1 VKQDLSS
8 PIYATLARFA
18 AQIAKLLNAPSVQA
32 DPNLAGTLDDFL
44 GAVYALFFAKRGD
57 FTDRTARSIDVTA
70 VQKRAAQMA
79 SGELRPDGKWMA
91 GFHFN
96 SALFR
101 IAAVYHRTLKI
112 TVGRP
117 TTRDDVPTLRTH
129 VENLHRQWKQ
139 AEWSSGHVHLVHSQV
154 NDLKHTPRGVHDR
167 RKVTYQDA
175 LAAIGELLDLIEAWT
190 GSRVPTP

>member
-1 VKQDLSS
+1 MESISADKIAQELLEHC
-8 PIYATLARFA
+8 LASRPWPEH
-18 AQIAKLLNAPSVQA
+18 LLDALIQP
-32 DPNLAGTLDDFL
+32 AG
-44 GAVYALFFAKRGD
+44 
-57 FTDRTARSIDVTA
+57 
-70 VQKRAAQMA
+70 
-79 SGELRPDGKWMA
+79 
-91 GFHFN
+91 N

-117 TTRDDVPTLRTH
+117 TTRDDVPTLRTQ
-129 VENLHRQWKQ
+129 VENLYRQWKQ

-190 GSRVPTP
+190 GSRVQTP

>member
-1 VKQDLSS
+1 MKQDLSS

>member
-1 VKQDLSS
+1 
-8 PIYATLARFA
+8 
-18 AQIAKLLNAPSVQA
+18 
-32 DPNLAGTLDDFL
+32 
-44 GAVYALFFAKRGD
+44 
-57 FTDRTARSIDVTA
+57 
-70 VQKRAAQMA
+70 
-79 SGELRPDGKWMA
+79 MA

-117 TTRDDVPTLRTH
+117 TTRDDVPTLRTQ

>member
-1 VKQDLSS
+1 MKQDLSS

-101 IAAVYHRTLKI
+101 IVGHLGKVRVQGIRISTSLLSHHLRSGVGWHI
-112 TVGRP
+112 TPSAMVIIG
-117 TTRDDVPTLRTH
+117 T
-129 VENLHRQWKQ
+129 
-139 AEWSSGHVHLVHSQV
+139 
-154 NDLKHTPRGVHDR
+154 
-167 RKVTYQDA
+167 QDS
-175 LAAIGELLDLIEAWT
+175 LASVAG
-190 GSRVPTP
+190 

>member
-1 VKQDLSS
+1 MKQDLSS
-8 PIYATLARFA
+8 PIYATLARSA
-18 AQIAKLLNAPSVQA
+18 ARIAKLRNAPSRVHA

-57 FTDRTARSIDVTA
+57 FTDRTSRSIDINA

-79 SGELRPDGKWMA
+79 AGDLRPDGEWMA
-91 GFHFN
+91 GVHFN

-101 IAAVYHRTLKI
+101 IAAVYHGTLKI

-117 TTRDDVPTLRTH
+117 TTRGDVPTLRTQ

-139 AEWSSGHVHLVHSQV
+139 AEWSSGHVHLVHKS
-154 NDLKHTPRGVHDR
+154 
-167 RKVTYQDA
+167 
-175 LAAIGELLDLIEAWT
+175 
-190 GSRVPTP
+190 